1 MGGSL
6 AGQLEGEAQ
15 RVWRGKGDSS
25 KKQYLLFSLR
35 PEFQNGRLGP
45 WALQS
50 DLPSRYSP
58 ADVYLSSASSSLT
71 KVRPVVSSTHF
82 FLSALAAGMLV
93 QTPHLPQV
101 TVIGLLRS

>member
-15 RVWRGKGDSS
+15 RVWRGKGGNG

-35 PEFQNGRLGP
+35 PELQNGRLGH

-71 KVRPVVSSTHF
+71 KVHPVVSSTHF
-82 FLSALAAGMLV
+82 CRSAFAAGLLV
-93 QTPHLPQV
+93 QTPHLPRLP
-101 TVIGLLRS
+101 LLA

>member
-6 AGQLEGEAQ
+6 AGQLGGEAQ

-35 PEFQNGRLGP
+35 PELQNGRPGP

-58 ADVYLSSASSSLT
+58 ADVYLSSASSSVT
-71 KVRPVVSSTHF
+71 KVRPIASSTHF
-82 FLSALAAGMLV
+82 FLSAFAAGMLV
-93 QTPHLPQV
+93 QTPHLPRLP
-101 TVIGLLRS
+101 LLA